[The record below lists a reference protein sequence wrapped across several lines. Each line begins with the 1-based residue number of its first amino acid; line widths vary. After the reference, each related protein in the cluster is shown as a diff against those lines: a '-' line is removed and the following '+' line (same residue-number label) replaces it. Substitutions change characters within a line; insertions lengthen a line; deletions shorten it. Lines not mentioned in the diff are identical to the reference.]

1 MPQTLTGTLCGN
13 TITLDAIRPIPEK
26 TKTGGKRVRVVL
38 EALDDAEIKLSPE
51 QQAQLLQDWAEN
63 GPQGPIEHG

>member
-1 MPQTLTGTLCGN
+1 M
-13 TITLDAIRPIPEK
+13 
-26 TKTGGKRVRVVL
+26 
-38 EALDDAEIKLSPE
+38 DDAEIKLSPE

>member
-1 MPQTLTGTLCGN
+1 MAQTLTGTLYGN
-13 TITLDAIRPIPEK
+13 TITLDAIRPVPEE
-26 TKTGGKRVRVVL
+26 TEGKRVRVVL
-38 EALDDAEIKLSPE
+38 EALDDLEIELSPE

>member
-1 MPQTLTGTLCGN
+1 MPQTLTGTLNGN
-13 TITLDAIRPIPEK
+13 TITLDAIRPLSEE
-26 TKTGGKRVRVVL
+26 TKTVGKRVRVVL
-38 EALDDAEIKLSPE
+38 ESLDDAEIELSPE